1 MHCALS
7 KGESVKLKG
16 LEVQGFKTFPDKTK
30 LDFTNGITA
39 VVGPNGSGKSNI
51 SDAIRWVL
59 GEQSA
64 KALRCSKMEDVI
76 FNGTQQRKK
85 TGYAQVTLSID
96 NSDRTL
102 QFDGDEV
109 SVTRRFYRS
118 GNSEYLINNTSVRL
132 QDIHELFMDTGLG
145 RDGYSMIGQGKIDS
159 IVSTKGE
166 DRREIFEEAAGISR
180 FRYRKADAERRLDK
194 TEENLVRLRDIIT
207 ELESR
212 VEPLRIQSEK
222 ARAYLEYAEEK
233 RGLEIALW
241 LKTLEKSSL
250 QIREQEDKIAVA
262 QLQYN
267 EAESALTQIQQETE
281 TIFMRQN
288 RFTAQAD
295 EVRRDISRYDAESAE
310 KTARISVL
318 NNDILHNEGTVE
330 RIKTDIITMKQS
342 GEQINLEVEEKK
354 KKVLSYQE
362 TLKVKNAE
370 LEKYTKKLDS
380 LKADENRSS
389 EKLDEMNR
397 TLSEL
402 SEKSSEAK
410 ILYMTSSSS
419 IDELTARMEVIENTV
434 KARSSQKDTLKNI
447 LADYEKM
454 LHDCIANTEE
464 LTGEISEQEH
474 TIDIQKSECDRLKI
488 SADQLSLDGE
498 QLFRK
503 AKMLEELERNLEGF
517 TQSVKTV
524 MRESKKGTL
533 SGIHGPVSRVIKTP
547 SEYSTAIEIAL
558 GAAMQNIVVL
568 DENAAKS
575 AIAYLKKINGG
586 RATFL
591 PMSVIQH
598 RELHETGL
606 ENCNGF
612 IGIAS
617 QLCSC
622 QDCYQAILS
631 NLLGR
636 IVIARDIDSA
646 TEIARKYSYR
656 FRIVT
661 LDGQVVNAGGSL
673 TGGSLSKSTGLLG
686 RASEIDNIRAK
697 AQTITDNANQTKAKL
712 NIEIQRLSEM
722 SSHLDE
728 LKQELTRINEDKI
741 KIEAEIKSR
750 KTELDNTQKS
760 LQEIMTER
768 SESVTRLEE
777 LTKNMESARSDY
789 EQYTKQTKEYEERIT
804 ILSGSKNEYLQRRES
819 VNEKL
824 QEIRLAVLTAEK
836 DISAVR
842 TEIQNAELRSA
853 NADEKIKNDEQEI
866 QLLLSKNI
874 SIKAEI
880 QTLET
885 QVKELSE
892 QSAASKKKI
901 EQLNA
906 DRTALEKRSSELRQA
921 EREKTSERENVS
933 GELARLQERRANL
946 QKQYD
951 EITSKL
957 WEEYELTKRE
967 AENIAV
973 PIEEVGK
980 AQRRLNELKQK
991 IRSLG
996 SVNVSAIEEYK
1007 EVKERY
1013 DFLKIQIGD
1022 VEKSKA
1028 ELLKLINELT
1038 KQMREIFIER
1048 FHLINRNFSETFVE
1062 LFGGG
1067 KASLSLSDPD
1077 NVLTTGIDI
1086 SVEPPGKIVS
1096 HIELLSGGEKALVA
1110 IALYFAI
1117 MKVSPA
1123 PFCVM
1128 DEIEAALDDVNVY
1141 RFAAYLRRMNDKTQF
1156 ICITHRRGT
1165 MEEADVLY
1173 GVTMQD
1179 RGISKLLEL
1188 RAGEVEQKL
1197 GITN

>member
-1 MHCALS
+1 M
-7 KGESVKLKG
+7 KLRG

-96 NSDRTL
+96 NSDRSL

-118 GNSEYLINNTSVRL
+118 GNSEYLINNTAVRL

-180 FRYRKADAERRLDK
+180 FRYKKADAEKRLEK
-194 TEENLVRLRDIIT
+194 TEENLVRLRDIMK
-207 ELESR
+207 ELEER

-222 ARAYLEYAEEK
+222 ARAYLNYAEEK

-241 LKTLEKSSL
+241 LRTLDKSSL
-250 QIREQEDKIAVA
+250 QIREQEDKISVA
-262 QLQYN
+262 QSQYN
-267 EAESALTQIQQETE
+267 NIEKALEDIQTESENIFSKQNICSEKAEEIRKESSGYETESAQKL
-281 TIFMRQN
+281 
-288 RFTAQAD
+288 
-295 EVRRDISRYDAESAE
+295 S
-310 KTARISVL
+310 KISVFE
-318 NNDILHNEGTVE
+318 NDILHNQKNIE
-330 RIKTDIITMKQS
+330 RIEKDIYAMKTASEAIDREIIEKQGIIDKS
-342 GEQINLEVEEKK
+342 RFD
-354 KKVLSYQE
+354 
-362 TLKVKNAE
+362 LKLKRAE
-370 LEKYTKKLDS
+370 LGKYSQQFDS
-380 LKADENRSS
+380 LREN
-389 EKLDEMNR
+389 EN
-397 TLSEL
+397 
-402 SEKSSEAK
+402 
-410 ILYMTSSSS
+410 TSSSQL
-419 IDELTARMEVIENTV
+419 DEVNSEIADLSKKSADFKISYMTATSSVNEITSRMEVVENTV
-434 KARSSQKDTLKNI
+434 KARISQKDTLKNI
-447 LADYEKM
+447 IADNQNM
-454 LHDCIANTEE
+454 LDECTENINTISE
-464 LTGEISEQEH
+464 EISVKE
-474 TIDIQKSECDRLKI
+474 TAVNKQKADCDRLKI
-488 SADQLSLDGE
+488 NADRLSLDSE

-517 TQSVKTV
+517 AQSVKIV
-524 MRESKKGTL
+524 MKESKKGTL

-547 SEYSTAIEIAL
+547 PEYSTAIEIAL
-558 GAAMQNIVVL
+558 GSAMQNIVTT
-568 DENAAKS
+568 DENSAKS
-575 AIAYLKKINGG
+575 AIAYLKNINGG

-591 PMSVIQH
+591 PMTVIKS
-598 RELHETGL
+598 RELNETGL
-606 ENCNGF
+606 ENCDGF

-617 QLCSC
+617 KLCSC
-622 QDCYQAILS
+622 KECYNDILS
-631 NLLGR
+631 NLLGK
-636 IVIARDIDSA
+636 IVIARDINCA
-646 TEIARKYSYR
+646 TDIARRYSYR

-673 TGGSLSKSTGLLG
+673 TGGSLAKNTGLLG
-686 RASEIDNIRAK
+686 RASEIEKIRSDAR
-697 AQTITDNANQTKAKL
+697 QISDNANRMKEKYNSEMQKF
-712 NIEIQRLSEM
+712 SEM
-722 SSHLDE
+722 SKKVGE
-728 LKQELTRINEDKI
+728 LKQKLSGLNEDKI
-741 KIEAEIKSR
+741 KITAEINSR
-750 KTELDNTQKS
+750 RKEFENTEKFLD
-760 LQEIMTER
+760 EIMEER
-768 SESVTRLEE
+768 KNSVSRLEE
-777 LTKNMESARSDY
+777 LTQTMNNAR
-789 EQYTKQTKEYEERIT
+789 QEYESYNKVIEEKQGIADK
-804 ILSGSKNEYLQRRES
+804 LLNDKNDFIQKREK

-824 QEIRLAVLTAEK
+824 QEIKLSVITLEK
-836 DISAVR
+836 DISSA
-842 TEIQNAELRSA
+842 ESDIQNAKLRAENSEDKIKIQEAEIQSILQKNAQITSDIETLKAQVEELA
-853 NADEKIKNDEQEI
+853 EKIKI
-866 QLLLSKNI
+866 SK
-874 SIKAEI
+874 
-880 QTLET
+880 Q
-885 QVKELSE
+885 
-892 QSAASKKKI
+892 KI
-901 EQLNA
+901 EELNA
-906 DRTALEKRSSELRQA
+906 EKNSLEKRSSELRKQ
-921 EREKTSERENVS
+921 EREKSSERENIN
-933 GELARLQERRANL
+933 GELVRLEERRANL

-951 EITSKL
+951 EIINKL

-973 PIEEVGK
+973 KIEEVGK

-996 SVNVSAIEEYK
+996 NVNVSAIDEYK

-1013 DFLKIQIGD
+1013 EFLKIQIGD
-1022 VEKSKA
+1022 VEKSKS
-1028 ELLKLINELT
+1028 ELIRLINDLT
-1038 KQMREIFIER
+1038 KQMRDIFIER
-1048 FHLINRNFSETFVE
+1048 FNLINQNFSETFVE

-1067 KASLSLSDPD
+1067 KASLSLADPE

-1141 RFAAYLRRMNDKTQF
+1141 RFAAYLRRMNDNTQF

-1188 RAGEVEQKL
+1188 RASEVEQKL
-1197 GITN
+1197 GIK

>member
-1 MHCALS
+1 M
-7 KGESVKLKG
+7 KLRG

-96 NSDRTL
+96 NSDRSL

-118 GNSEYLINNTSVRL
+118 GNSEYLINNTAVRL

-180 FRYRKADAERRLDK
+180 FRYKKADAEKRLEK
-194 TEENLVRLRDIIT
+194 TEENLVRLRDIMK
-207 ELESR
+207 ELEER

-222 ARAYLEYAEEK
+222 ARAYLNYAEEK

-241 LKTLEKSSL
+241 LRTLDKSSL
-250 QIREQEDKIAVA
+250 QIREQEDKISVA
-262 QLQYN
+262 QSQYN
-267 EAESALTQIQQETE
+267 NIEKALEDIQTESENIFSKQNICSEKAEKIRKESSGYETESAQKL
-281 TIFMRQN
+281 
-288 RFTAQAD
+288 
-295 EVRRDISRYDAESAE
+295 S
-310 KTARISVL
+310 KISVFE
-318 NNDILHNEGTVE
+318 NDILHNQKNIE
-330 RIKTDIITMKQS
+330 RIEKDIYAMKTASEAIDREIIEKQGIIDKS
-342 GEQINLEVEEKK
+342 RFD
-354 KKVLSYQE
+354 
-362 TLKVKNAE
+362 LKLKRAE
-370 LEKYTKKLDS
+370 LGKYSQQFDS
-380 LKADENRSS
+380 LRENENTSS
-389 EKLDEMNR
+389 NQLDEVNSEIAD
-397 TLSEL
+397 LSK
-402 SEKSSEAK
+402 KSADFK
-410 ILYMTSSSS
+410 ISYMTATSSVNEITS
-419 IDELTARMEVIENTV
+419 RMEVVENTV
-434 KARSSQKDTLKNI
+434 KARISQKDTLKNI
-447 LADYEKM
+447 IADNQNM
-454 LHDCIANTEE
+454 LDECTENINTISE
-464 LTGEISEQEH
+464 EISVKE
-474 TIDIQKSECDRLKI
+474 TAVNKQKADCDRLKI
-488 SADQLSLDGE
+488 NADRLSLDSE

-517 TQSVKTV
+517 AQSVKIV
-524 MRESKKGTL
+524 MKESKKGTL

-547 SEYSTAIEIAL
+547 PEYSTAIEIAL
-558 GAAMQNIVVL
+558 GSAMQNIVTT
-568 DENAAKS
+568 DENSAKS
-575 AIAYLKKINGG
+575 AIAYLKNINGG

-591 PMSVIQH
+591 PMTVIKS
-598 RELHETGL
+598 RELNETGL
-606 ENCNGF
+606 ENCDGF

-617 QLCSC
+617 KLCSC
-622 QDCYQAILS
+622 KECYNDILS
-631 NLLGR
+631 NLLGK
-636 IVIARDIDSA
+636 IVIARDINCA
-646 TEIARKYSYR
+646 TDIARRYSYR

-673 TGGSLSKSTGLLG
+673 TGGSLAKNTGLLG
-686 RASEIDNIRAK
+686 RASEIEKIRSDAR
-697 AQTITDNANQTKAKL
+697 QISDNANRMKEKYNSEMQKF
-712 NIEIQRLSEM
+712 SEM
-722 SSHLDE
+722 SKKVGE
-728 LKQELTRINEDKI
+728 LKQKLSGLNEDKI
-741 KIEAEIKSR
+741 KITAEINSR
-750 KTELDNTQKS
+750 RKEFENTEKFLD
-760 LQEIMTER
+760 EIMEER
-768 SESVTRLEE
+768 KNSVSRLEE
-777 LTKNMESARSDY
+777 LTQTMNNAR
-789 EQYTKQTKEYEERIT
+789 QEYESYNKVIEEKQGIADK
-804 ILSGSKNEYLQRRES
+804 LLNDKNDFIQKREK

-824 QEIRLAVLTAEK
+824 QEIKLSVITLEK
-836 DISAVR
+836 DISSA
-842 TEIQNAELRSA
+842 ESDIQNAKLRAENSEDKIKIQEAEIQSILQKNAQITSDIETLKAQVEELA
-853 NADEKIKNDEQEI
+853 EKIKI
-866 QLLLSKNI
+866 SK
-874 SIKAEI
+874 
-880 QTLET
+880 Q
-885 QVKELSE
+885 
-892 QSAASKKKI
+892 KI
-901 EQLNA
+901 EELNA
-906 DRTALEKRSSELRQA
+906 EKNSLEKRSSELRKQ
-921 EREKTSERENVS
+921 EREKSSERENIN
-933 GELARLQERRANL
+933 GELVRLEERRANL

-951 EITSKL
+951 EIINKL

-973 PIEEVGK
+973 KIEEVGK

-996 SVNVSAIEEYK
+996 NVNVSAIDEYK

-1013 DFLKIQIGD
+1013 EFLKIQIGD
-1022 VEKSKA
+1022 VEKSKS
-1028 ELLKLINELT
+1028 ELIRLINDLT
-1038 KQMREIFIER
+1038 KQMRDIFIER
-1048 FHLINRNFSETFVE
+1048 FNLINQNFSETFVE

-1067 KASLSLSDPD
+1067 KASLSLADPE

-1141 RFAAYLRRMNDKTQF
+1141 RFAAYLRRMNDNTQF

-1188 RAGEVEQKL
+1188 RASEVEQKL
-1197 GITN
+1197 GIK